1 MIVDDQ
7 VQIIMKVQVIMRGTY
22 GYPGINVNIQL
33 QIWIF

>member
-7 VQIIMKVQVIMRGTY
+7 VQIIKVQVIMRGTY
-22 GYPGINVNIQL
+22 GYPGTNVNIQV